1 MPDYQPLPEAYL
13 RESSVEEAIE
23 TKIYQMNVWHKK
35 FADLLNI
42 VVIVKTN
49 LTTQAVAHIVLF
61 SSDLDLSYDQVIDY
75 YRLRFQ
81 LEFNFR
87 DAKQYWGLEDFMTIK
102 QTPVYNS
109 ANMSMFMVNLSHALM
124 RPMRTPWP
132 ECSVNDL
139 KA

>member
-49 LTTQAVAHIVLF
+49 VKTQAVAHVVLF
-61 SSDLDLSYDQVIDY
+61 SSDLVLS
-75 YRLRFQ
+75 
-81 LEFNFR
+81 
-87 DAKQYWGLEDFMTIK
+87 
-102 QTPVYNS
+102 
-109 ANMSMFMVNLSHALM
+109 
-124 RPMRTPWP
+124 
-132 ECSVNDL
+132 
-139 KA
+139 